1 MSELLC
7 YNLPV
12 KAKGSNNLLNI
23 FGGIDVINLLI
34 TILVLSLSISVHE
47 ASHAYAAFRM
57 GDDTAALS
65 GRLTLNPL
73 KHIDPLGFLMFLVLG
88 IGYAKPV
95 PINPARFT
103 EAKSTRQGIVYTS
116 LWGPLS
122 NIILGTI
129 SWFLYCLIYT
139 AAIGFGWTGSS
150 VVLVFLQLFVNLYV
164 VNMWLAVFNLLPVPP
179 LDGYKIFGALLPQ
192 NIYYKVMQQER
203 IIGMVFIVIVVFF
216 RGALSTVLN
225 WILLPFDFVIRQP
238 ISWIFQQIQVAL
250 GLPPM
255 VF

>member
-1 MSELLC
+1 M
-7 YNLPV
+7 
-12 KAKGSNNLLNI
+12 KGSNNLLNI
-23 FGGIDVINLLI
+23 FGGIDLINLLM

-65 GRLTLNPL
+65 CRLTLNPL
-73 KHIDPLGFLMFLVLG
+73 KHIDPIGFLMFLILG

-122 NIILGTI
+122 NIILSAI
-129 SWFLYCLIYT
+129 SWFLYCLLYT
-139 AAIGFGWTGSS
+139 AAVAFGWVSS
-150 VVLVFLQLFVNLYV
+150 SILLMFMKLFSNLFV
-164 VNMWLAVFNLLPVPP
+164 VNIWLAVFNLLPVPP

-192 NIYYKVMQQER
+192 DIYYKVLQKER
-203 IIGMVFIVIVVFF
+203 IIGLVFIVIVIFF
-216 RGALSTVLN
+216 QGALSTVLG
-225 WILLPFDFVIRQP
+225 WVRLPFDFIIRQP
-238 ISWIFQQIQVAL
+238 IGWVFQKIQIAL

-255 VF
+255 AF

>member
-1 MSELLC
+1 
-7 YNLPV
+7 
-12 KAKGSNNLLNI
+12 
-23 FGGIDVINLLI
+23 
-34 TILVLSLSISVHE
+34 
-47 ASHAYAAFRM
+47 M

-73 KHIDPLGFLMFLVLG
+73 KHIDPIGFLMFLILG

-103 EAKSTRQGIVYTS
+103 KAKSTRQGMVYTS

-122 NIILGTI
+122 NVILSAI
-129 SWFLYCLIYT
+129 SCFLYCLLYT
-139 AAIGFGWTGSS
+139 VAVAFGWAGSS
-150 VVLVFLQLFVNLYV
+150 VVHVFMKLFFNLYV
-164 VNMWLAVFNLLPVPP
+164 VNIWLAVFNLLPVPP
-179 LDGYKIFGALLPQ
+179 LDGYKIFGALLPADL
-192 NIYYKVMQQER
+192 YYKIMQKER
-203 IIGMVFIVIVVFF
+203 IIGLVFVVIVVFF

-225 WILLPFDFVIRQP
+225 WVQLPFDYIIRQP
-238 ISWIFQQIQVAL
+238 ISWIFQKIQIAL